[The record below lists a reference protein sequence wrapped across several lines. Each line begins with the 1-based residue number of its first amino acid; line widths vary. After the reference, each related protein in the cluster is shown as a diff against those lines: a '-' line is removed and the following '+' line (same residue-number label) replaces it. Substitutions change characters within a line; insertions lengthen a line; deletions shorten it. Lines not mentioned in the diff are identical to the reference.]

1 MEKGEAKYFAKLSK
15 EAMHYARNGLVGP
28 LNRVCSKASEF
39 ACTVEQRENVE
50 SAKQMFLDI
59 ANATRVESHLKGA
72 LCAAKNGNVDETKNR
87 VEYAKRT
94 AYDSKLPFDSQKADG
109 MVYSAIAFSTDNA
122 FRKWHKLEGRPV
134 REIENEMNKFR
145 ATSKDLS
152 NAEQKLVEKKI
163 ARFLEGVYLSGI
175 EEELKKAYGSGE
187 KDVHIG
193 KALEY
198 AEKMGIPENDIAI
211 IKFRAEKMK
220 RT

>member
-15 EAMHYARNGLVGP
+15 EAMNYARNGLVGP
-28 LNRVCSKASEF
+28 LNKVCSKASEF
-39 ACTVEQRENVE
+39 ACTVEQREHVE

-59 ANATRVESHLKGA
+59 ANMTRVESHLKGA
-72 LCAAKNGNVDETKNR
+72 LCAAKNGNIGETRNR

-94 AYDSKLPFDSQKADG
+94 AYDADLPFDSQKADG
-109 MVYSAIAFSTDNA
+109 IVYSSIAFSTDNA

-134 REIENEMNKFR
+134 EEIENEMDKFR
-145 ATSKDLS
+145 ATSNELS
-152 NAEQKLVEKKI
+152 NAEKRLVEKKI
-163 ARFLEGVYLSGI
+163 TRFMEGVYLSGI

-187 KDVHIG
+187 KDVHVY

-198 AEKMGIPENDIAI
+198 AEKMGMPESDVAI

-220 RT
+220 RI